1 MGRGEEGRG
10 LRRSPGRGDLAP
22 KIDSIDRPLKTWRS
36 VRGQEHADG
45 LLRAAVALVVAESP
59 PCVEHRAVDRDREHE
74 PVEPGRALR
83 HSPEP
88 REPAD
93 LGNHNPP
100 KGDQSRLTSDTDQ
113 RSSEAEQRAF
123 EIVRLFELDDS
134 LIEGLADR
142 TTVSVN
148 SCSRTEGRALGAALR
163 LLSWTNSSCPPSPG
177 SCCCIVRRDH

>member
-1 MGRGEEGRG
+1 
-10 LRRSPGRGDLAP
+10 
-22 KIDSIDRPLKTWRS
+22 

-93 LGNHNPP
+93 LGKHNPP
-100 KGDQSRLTSDTDQ
+100 KGEQSRLTSDTDQ
-113 RSSEAEQRAF
+113 RSSEAEQRAL
-123 EIVRLFELDDS
+123 EIVRLFELDDRHRRARRPHH
-134 LIEGLADR
+134 GLGEQLLPD
-142 TTVSVN
+142 
-148 SCSRTEGRALGAALR
+148 GRESAG
-163 LLSWTNSSCPPSPG
+163 G
-177 SCCCIVRRDH
+177 SAETAELDEVRARDSIGGGQTLASA

>member
-1 MGRGEEGRG
+1 
-10 LRRSPGRGDLAP
+10 
-22 KIDSIDRPLKTWRS
+22 

-100 KGDQSRLTSDTDQ
+100 KGEQSRLTSDTDQ

-163 LLSWTNSSCPPSPG
+163 LLSWTTSESEYRCRAG
-177 SCCCIVRRDH
+177 SCFALAERASQEAGPAHVELVQWSRGDP